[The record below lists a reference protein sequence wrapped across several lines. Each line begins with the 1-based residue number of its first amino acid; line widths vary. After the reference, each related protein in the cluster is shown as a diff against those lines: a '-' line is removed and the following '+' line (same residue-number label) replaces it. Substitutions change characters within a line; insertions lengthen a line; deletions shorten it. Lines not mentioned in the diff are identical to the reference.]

1 MIAIA
6 EKRLNKAK
14 VRIRLSDRFAL
25 PIDLT
30 LRELFV
36 GLLLAFQKI
45 TRPTRKIARTRRLT
59 QILV

>member
-36 GLLLAFQKI
+36 GLL
-45 TRPTRKIARTRRLT
+45 
-59 QILV
+59 